1 MNPIVFAV
9 ALPAAFAAGVV
20 FHKYVISEAQ
30 AIKQHVTDAETRI
43 RGDIASLLSKAG
55 SDVARVAAKL

>member
-1 MNPIVFAV
+1 MSPTAFALAV
-9 ALPAAFAAGVV
+9 PAAFVAGVI

-43 RGDIASLLSKAG
+43 RGDISSLLSK
-55 SDVARVAAKL
+55 VAAKV